1 MIEWNLLTV
10 IQTRVFRNF
19 DENKVIYKSR
29 KKLLYIKI
37 RFLLNKTQ
45 KYLSNKD
52 TPQNVS

>member
-10 IQTRVFRNF
+10 IQKRFFRNF
-19 DENKVIYKSR
+19 VENKVIYKSR
-29 KKLLYIKI
+29 KKLLHIKI

-52 TPQNVS
+52 MPQNVS

>member
-10 IQTRVFRNF
+10 IQKRVFRNF

-29 KKLLYIKI
+29 KKLLHIKI

-52 TPQNVS
+52 MPQNVS

>member
-10 IQTRVFRNF
+10 IQKRVFRNF